1 MTIGF
6 NWCVRVLFGLS
17 VLALVTACQ
26 SGAGESGVVTAEP
39 STTALQTTSV
49 ARVGSVEERLAFVG
63 GLFRGGEQYE
73 SFARLGQ
80 IFPART
86 IAAGSK
92 VYRFSRGEALSIPES
107 YEFEGVRKPAV
118 AFLDDTR
125 TSALLVLH
133 NGEIRYENY
142 WLTGGKEVPWIS
154 FSVAKSFVSALIGI
168 AIDDGLIESVETPI
182 TRYVPELAGSAYDGV
197 RIKDVL
203 QMSSGARWVED
214 YSDPNSD
221 IMRYGQVWAGAGS
234 GSFDAFRPAL
244 SASAS
249 QEPITTTTQPTL
261 RHWACWSVGQ
271 RACPCRRMPSKSSGN
286 PWVWRAMVTGLPIEP
301 ESRWPLVVCW

>member
-63 GLFRGGEQYE
+63 GLFRGGEHYE

-182 TRYVPELAGSAYDGV
+182 TRYVPELA
-197 RIKDVL
+197 
-203 QMSSGARWVED
+203 
-214 YSDPNSD
+214 
-221 IMRYGQVWAGAGS
+221 
-234 GSFDAFRPAL
+234 
-244 SASAS
+244 
-249 QEPITTTTQPTL
+249 
-261 RHWACWSVGQ
+261 
-271 RACPCRRMPSKSSGN
+271 
-286 PWVWRAMVTGLPIEP
+286 
-301 ESRWPLVVCW
+301 